1 MTQFDDQKRAQ
12 PDLTR
17 ILLRGGLGDLRF
29 GMTPDEARELLG
41 EPDEASGPT
50 PVDPRRYIDWKDD
63 ALYWSY
69 EDWDLNL
76 YFKDVAGRG
85 ECLVDLWTERL
96 GVHLSGIPL
105 MGVGIVQTRS
115 ALDRIGVKHQYTCV
129 LKGVDYQ
136 YFSHG
141 LVLHTFADAVD
152 RIEWTILAE
161 SERDEDIDWSGR
173 DRIG

>member
-1 MTQFDDQKRAQ
+1 
-12 PDLTR
+12 
-17 ILLRGGLGDLRF
+17 
-29 GMTPDEARELLG
+29 
-41 EPDEASGPT
+41 
-50 PVDPRRYIDWKDD
+50 
-63 ALYWSY
+63 
-69 EDWDLNL
+69 
-76 YFKDVAGRG
+76 
-85 ECLVDLWTERL
+85 
-96 GVHLSGIPL
+96 